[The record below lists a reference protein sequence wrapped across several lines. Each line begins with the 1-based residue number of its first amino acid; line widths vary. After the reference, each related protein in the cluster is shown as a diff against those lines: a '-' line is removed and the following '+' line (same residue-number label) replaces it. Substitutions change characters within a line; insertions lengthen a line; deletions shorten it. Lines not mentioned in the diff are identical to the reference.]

1 MAEWSTWIQL
11 VLSAGLGGGITG
23 SAAFYAARFAGKTAT
38 VNAEKDRDHQMVI
51 KQKELDAK
59 QHSETLT
66 RAVDLVADVVSTT
79 TKIERE
85 RLAPLN
91 LQLREYRE
99 ISARQV
105 AIEPEF
111 YNPANN
117 FANRGETPDERRLQR
132 ILLES
137 GDLNQRIAQIA
148 GEYSDTAG
156 ATRSTLAEFDL
167 LLVRAALLTPSQVS
181 TRIKELQKAIT
192 ELAEDLQYK
201 PFDEDDATEIDLDS
215 IDSAKAAL
223 IEATET
229 WIGGVNTGCFPV
241 PIGVIDDV
249 DTPSRGD

>member
-23 SAAFYAARFAGKTAT
+23 SAAFYAARFTGKTAT

-79 TKIERE
+79 TKIERD
-85 RLAPLN
+85 RLTPMN

-99 ISARQV
+99 IFARQA

-111 YNPANN
+111 SNPANN
-117 FANRGETPDERRLQR
+117 FGNRGETPDERRLQQIR
-132 ILLES
+132 RES
-137 GDLNQRIAQIA
+137 DRLTLRIARVAEEYRDAA
-148 GEYSDTAG
+148 GG
-156 ATRSTLAEFDL
+156 TRSTLAEFDL
-167 LLVRAALLTPSQVS
+167 ALVRAALLTPSQVS
-181 TRIKELQKAIT
+181 ARIKELQKAIA
-192 ELAEDLQYK
+192 ELAEDLPDK
-201 PFDEDDATEIDLDS
+201 PFDEDDATEIELDS

-229 WIGGVNTGCFPV
+229 WIGGVNTGSFPV
-241 PIGVIDDV
+241 PIGVNDHV